1 MKKEKKECRI
11 QLRLTPKE
19 KRKLDKI
26 IEKSGLIQSEFV
38 RRCVFDQ
45 NLERKENTIRC
56 IEILVETTDLLRC
69 IEEKYPVIMEDSEIK
84 RKVAKLWKKL
94 Q

>member
-26 IEKSGLIQSEFV
+26 IEKSGLMQSEFV
-38 RRCVFDQ
+38 RYCVFDQ
-45 NLERKENTIRC
+45 NLENKGDTIRC
-56 IEILVETTDLLRC
+56 IEIIAEATDLIRY
-69 IEEKYPVIMEDSEIK
+69 IADKYPVAMEDSKMK

>member
-26 IEKSGLIQSEFV
+26 IEKSGLTQSEFV
-38 RRCVFDQ
+38 RSRVFGQ
-45 NLERKENTIRC
+45 NIQNKESTLRC
-56 IEILVETTDLLRC
+56 IEIIVETTNLIRYIL
-69 IEEKYPVIMEDSEIK
+69 EKYPAIIEDSEIK
-84 RKVAKLWKKL
+84 RRVAKLWKKL

>member
-11 QLRLTPKE
+11 QLRLTQKE

-26 IEKSGLIQSEFV
+26 IEKSGLMQSEFV
-38 RRCVFDQ
+38 RSRVFDQ
-45 NLERKENTIRC
+45 NLGNKESTLRC
-56 IEILVETTDLLRC
+56 MEIVVEATDLIRY
-69 IEEKYPVIMEDSEIK
+69 IAEKYPTVMEDSK
-84 RKVAKLWKKL
+84 MNRKVAKLWKKL